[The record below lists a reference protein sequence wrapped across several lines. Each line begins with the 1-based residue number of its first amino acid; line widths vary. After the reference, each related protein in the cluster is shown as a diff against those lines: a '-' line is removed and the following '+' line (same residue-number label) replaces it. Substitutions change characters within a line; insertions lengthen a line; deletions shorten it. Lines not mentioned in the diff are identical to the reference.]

1 MTKESESNDKDWIDA
16 LDGKPN
22 STADPD
28 TNLLALS
35 LRKAIKERST
45 RQEIDMPRVDS
56 EFYEQMMTRL
66 RREGLLET
74 KNGQVSDKKIKG
86 NWLDKMFSGSG
97 FSLVLNRRIARFVV
111 IGALITVAIV
121 LMNHQPIVQDS
132 ESTTDLFTYRNSEIQ
147 SLIVE
152 NPEEEGKKIEDGV
165 KQAGGATKSTVV
177 SPNRIEIQ
185 IFLNDQVL
193 SFLATKQIE
202 PPVKAKDF
210 ILVITTD

>member
-152 NPEEEGKKIEDGV
+152 NPEEEGK
-165 KQAGGATKSTVV
+165 
-177 SPNRIEIQ
+177 
-185 IFLNDQVL
+185 
-193 SFLATKQIE
+193 
-202 PPVKAKDF
+202 
-210 ILVITTD
+210 